1 MKNTIIEKAPVEI
14 DERYTVSELGIS
26 TMYFYFLIESMKRV
40 GLQDVESGQINLKI
54 SENNEILG
62 IIIDI
67 TFNKRRLEEIE
78 EENIWEFIEDFPI
91 PIMVKA
97 HFLKNSRKFGK
108 ARKIENSTN
117 KMLRFGEIWLEDT
130 AYLIEFQGIATH
142 LERESKKEEFEYSV
156 RIIST
161 KLLEEPEKQTQEN
174 YEALMKKLKECYSYA
189 EFIEK

>member
-14 DERYTVSELGIS
+14 DKRYTVPELGTS
-26 TMYFYFLIESMKRV
+26 TMYFYFLIESMRRV

-67 TFNKRRLEEIE
+67 IFNKRRLEEIE

-97 HFLKNSRKFGK
+97 HFLKNSRKFGM

-130 AYLIEFQGIATH
+130 AYLIEFQGIAIH
-142 LERESKKEEFEYSV
+142 LERENKKEEFEYGV
-156 RIIST
+156 RIITT
-161 KLLEEPEKQTQEN
+161 KILEEPERQTQEN
-174 YEALMKKLKECYSYA
+174 YEALMKKLKECYHYA